1 MEKQIWESS
10 SPPNYLPCL
19 RLTRPLYG
27 GEVESPPHGNVMEEV
42 ISRILLGI
50 ITRHPSAI
58 VSENKGALFL
68 IDRY

>member
-1 MEKQIWESS
+1 MERGQEGTT
-10 SPPNYLPCL
+10 PPGGAGQARP
-19 RLTRPLYG
+19 RQGVVWPPQPAPRPLL
-27 GEVESPPHGNVMEEV
+27 PP

-50 ITRHPSAI
+50 ITRRPSAI